1 MCLTIYVTN
10 NNTCIFIGYNSKIN
24 VQDINSCNTEL
35 SDKINKDTMFNT
47 NNYAII
53 ETEALD
59 SIKTDKK
66 RKKRTYKSI
75 FSKFSKF

>member
-1 MCLTIYVTN
+1 MLPTITHAFLQVITV
-10 NNTCIFIGYNSKIN
+10 IN
-24 VQDINSCNTEL
+24 VQDINSSNTEL

>member
-24 VQDINSCNTEL
+24 VQDINSSNTEL

-53 ETEALD
+53 
-59 SIKTDKK
+59 SQ
-66 RKKRTYKSI
+66 KS
-75 FSKFSKF
+75 